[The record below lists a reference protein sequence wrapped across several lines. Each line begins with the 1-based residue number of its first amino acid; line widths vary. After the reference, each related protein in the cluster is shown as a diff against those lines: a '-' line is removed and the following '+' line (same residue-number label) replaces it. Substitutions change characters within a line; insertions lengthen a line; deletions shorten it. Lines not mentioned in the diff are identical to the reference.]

1 MNCFNTNAY
10 PEHNIQKGQT
20 GACWWECTKVTS
32 VFPHRIPFPALF
44 VSTAEK
50 VTFRV
55 SLDPAI
61 HHKPAT
67 LYGMGLSQRSPCI
80 LLSASLLPAFL
91 RVWGL

>member
-1 MNCFNTNAY
+1 MLTQSIIFRKDKQELAGGSVV
-10 PEHNIQKGQT
+10 QF
-20 GACWWECTKVTS
+20 TKVTS
-32 VFPHRIPFPALF
+32 VFSHRIPFPALF

-80 LLSASLLPAFL
+80 LLSASLHPAFL